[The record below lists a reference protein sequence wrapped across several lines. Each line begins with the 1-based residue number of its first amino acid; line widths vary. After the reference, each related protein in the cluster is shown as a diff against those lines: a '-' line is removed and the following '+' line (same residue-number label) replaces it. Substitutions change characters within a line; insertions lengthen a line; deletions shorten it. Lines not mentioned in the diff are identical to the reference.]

1 MRAATKYFVF
11 YQNASH
17 MNTLVPFTAVNCW
30 QSVVEEAAGVRDS
43 TNTVHRC
50 VAYTDLKS
58 FHLMK
63 SMSVHPSGT
72 STVINHWC
80 VVFVFNGY
88 SNGRYHKATN

>member
-11 YQNASH
+11 YQNASY

-50 VAYTDLKS
+50 VAYTDLTS
-58 FHLMK
+58 FSPLEINVWCIHW
-63 SMSVHPSGT
+63 VHQL
-72 STVINHWC
+72 
-80 VVFVFNGY
+80 
-88 SNGRYHKATN
+88 